1 MRDEALAT
9 GIGVLITF
17 HVVCFGWILFR
28 ATSMKAVGEMLRQI
42 FTNFH
47 PEVFM
52 QFVLGY
58 KGVFALMVIG
68 YVLHFMPKRSE
79 DALRGVVTRS
89 PLLIQAAI
97 LAIAIFIVVQ
107 FKSAGVQPF
116 IYSNSKGT
124 NTYIGIASRRYRCR
138 AIPIVP

>member
-9 GIGVLITF
+9 GIRCPDYFPCG
-17 HVVCFGWILFR
+17 LFR
-28 ATSMKAVGEMLRQI
+28 MDLVPGYLDEGRGRDASPDLHE
-42 FTNFH
+42 FH

-52 QFVLGY
+52 QFVSGY

-79 DALRGVVTRS
+79 DVLREIVTRS

-116 IYSNSKGT
+116 IYFQF
-124 NTYIGIASRRYRCR
+124 
-138 AIPIVP
+138 

>member
-1 MRDEALAT
+1 
-9 GIGVLITF
+9 
-17 HVVCFGWILFR
+17 
-28 ATSMKAVGEMLRQI
+28 MKAVGEMLRQI

-89 PLLIQAAI
+89 PLLDT
-97 LAIAIFIVVQ
+97 
-107 FKSAGVQPF
+107 GR
-116 IYSNSKGT
+116 
-124 NTYIGIASRRYRCR
+124 YIGDSDFHCCS
-138 AIPIVP
+138 V

>member
-1 MRDEALAT
+1 
-9 GIGVLITF
+9 
-17 HVVCFGWILFR
+17 
-28 ATSMKAVGEMLRQI
+28 
-42 FTNFH
+42 
-47 PEVFM
+47 
-52 QFVLGY
+52 
-58 KGVFALMVIG
+58 MVIG

-116 IYSNSKGT
+116 IISNSKGT
-124 NTYIGIASRRYRCR
+124 NTYIGIASRQYRHN
-138 AIPIVP
+138 PTPLVP

>member
-9 GIGVLITF
+9 GIRCPDYFPCG
-17 HVVCFGWILFR
+17 LFR
-28 ATSMKAVGEMLRQI
+28 MDLV
-42 FTNFH
+42 
-47 PEVFM
+47 P
-52 QFVLGY
+52 GY
-58 KGVFALMVIG
+58 LDEGRGRDASPDLHEFSSVG

-116 IYSNSKGT
+116 IYFQF
-124 NTYIGIASRRYRCR
+124 
-138 AIPIVP
+138 